1 MRDMLLA
8 SVFLFLVASATTAL
22 YPKHTI
28 ELSEQAVA
36 LSYDALSRQL
46 LVVLKDQ
53 IIRYERN

>member
-1 MRDMLLA
+1 MLLA